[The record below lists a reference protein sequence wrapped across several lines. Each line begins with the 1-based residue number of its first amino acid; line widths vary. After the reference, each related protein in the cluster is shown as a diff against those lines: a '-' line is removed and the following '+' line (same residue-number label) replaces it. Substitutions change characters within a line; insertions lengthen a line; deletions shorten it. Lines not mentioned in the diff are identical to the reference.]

1 MTVSIGLMHALVP
14 AVDFLY
20 KAAGRRAPGLSSGAR
35 SDRIATN
42 VPRWN
47 KIEAQ
52 TVSDAM
58 SPNPLSVKPDTTMQ
72 DAAALLLEKKIGRL
86 LVVDDDDKLVGLLSC
101 TDMMALVL
109 SGDLE
114 M

>member
-1 MTVSIGLMHALVP
+1 MKLGQGRVHLLFSRHVAVLEVVPHVIDELDHRLAPSLLAL
-14 AVDFLY
+14 
-20 KAAGRRAPGLSSGAR
+20 GRIRLVAKRERTRGKHDAQASPSSDKY
-35 SDRIATN
+35 ST
-42 VPRWN
+42 
-47 KIEAQ
+47 
-52 TVSDAM
+52 
-58 SPNPLSVKPDTTMQ
+58 